1 MATWTSG
8 VNNGYS
14 LRMNAYEIGVNQA
27 ANSSTVRID
36 LWLKVGT
43 QSFYGP
49 MFVEARCGGQKQN
62 KTVQISGPGFNS
74 EVYLGTWDFNY
85 PHGSDGK
92 QVANVDAFVNA
103 YSTAFAFTGELVVG
117 NRQFAL
123 TDIPRAS
130 DPMGDYQGVLGQP
143 ITFTARRKSDQ
154 MYNTV
159 WLRFGDVDT
168 KIIDPMRDTAT
179 WTPPLDLASKFP
191 QSNEGVGTLT
201 LITYRNGTT
210 IETGRSASQ
219 IRLRIPD
226 TEKPV
231 IKGINTE
238 EQHAKCKELLKN
250 LKYVRILS
258 EIQVSLG
265 DFETKYGAT
274 IPEDGMTVRLMQD
287 AKVLREVVGKNII
300 LNNINTSGKHI
311 LNVTIRDSRGLTS
324 AAFEKVI
331 QIDNY
336 SPPVCSARVDR
347 RNDDEKKLRLYLNG
361 RTFPLFDDQNRNVNA
376 GRRTVTVK
384 NTTTNT
390 TVNDTSGNLVSIFG
404 INDADAIVD
413 LTADYSTGNSFS
425 VYIAYEDAF
434 GNKADQSL
442 VVGTIKVHRTDD
454 PFGVGINKVRERG
467 ALDIAGDVF
476 VNNKKLST
484 HALTG
489 DDGFGTWLPDNHD
502 INNVYL
508 AGFYRARNAK
518 NVPPGI
524 DSLIYLRVMGNNS
537 NYIVQELFTFG
548 GAYLGYRQKIGV
560 NKWTPWFSIDND
572 NTPIYTLTDVPI
584 GWGIK
589 ATFQK
594 RGRIVTV
601 DVFAIANPNV
611 NVENAK
617 LGERIPNGF
626 KPMVNTQVVLY
637 RNAGSTIIAP
647 ALWSFNADGTIAH
660 TESTSGGNR
669 VYRGHASWI
678 AESTQPATGGANAQ
692 IRR

>member
-238 EQHAKCKELLKN
+238 EQHTKCKELLKN

-274 IPEDGMTVRLMQD
+274 IPDDGMTVRLMQD
-287 AKVLREVVGKNII
+287 AKVLREIVGKNVI

-311 LNVTIRDSRGLTS
+311 LNVTIRDSRGLAS

-361 RTFPLFDDQNRNVNA
+361 RTFALFDDQNRNVNA
-376 GRRTVTVK
+376 GKRYVTIK

-390 TVNDTSGNLVSIFG
+390 VVDDTSGNLVSIFG
-404 INDADAIVD
+404 INDNDRVVD

-484 HALTG
+484 HALTEDSG
-489 DDGFGTWLPDNHD
+489 QAIVLAERYDV
-502 INNVYL
+502 NNLL
-508 AGFYRARNAK
+508 ATGFYRCLRPT
-518 NVPPGI
+518 NVPAKDEWFYI
-524 DSLIYLRVMGNNS
+524 RVISHNLSSYVFQEAYGYNGNW
-537 NYIVQELFTFG
+537 T
-548 GAYLGYRQKIGV
+548 GYRVKVRNVWQPWKSYEGED
-560 NKWTPWFSIDND
+560 TPVYYLEN
-572 NTPIYTLTDVPI
+572 VPI

-601 DVFAIANPNV
+601 DVNAIANPNV

-637 RNAGSTIIAP
+637 RNAGSTIITP

-678 AESTQPATGGANAQ
+678 AESTPPATGGANAQ

>member
-103 YSTAFAFTGELVVG
+103 YSTAFAFTGELAVG

-154 MYNTV
+154 MYNAV

-226 TEKPV
+226 TEKPI

-258 EIQVSLG
+258 EIQVTLG

-274 IPEDGMTVRLMQD
+274 IPDDGMTVQLMQD
-287 AKVLREVVGKNII
+287 AKVLREVVGKNVI
-300 LNNINTSGKHI
+300 LNNINTSGKHV

-361 RTFPLFDDQNRNVNA
+361 RTFALFDDQNRNVNA
-376 GRRTVTVK
+376 GKRYVTIK

-390 TVNDTSGNLVSIFG
+390 VVDDTSGNLVSIFG
-404 INDADAIVD
+404 INDNDRIVD
-413 LTADYSTGNSFS
+413 LAADYSTGNSFS

-484 HALTG
+484 HALTEDSG
-489 DDGFGTWLPDNHD
+489 QAIVLAERYDV
-502 INNVYL
+502 NNLV
-508 AGFYRARNAK
+508 ATGFYRCLRPT
-518 NVPPGI
+518 NVPAKDEWFYI
-524 DSLIYLRVMGNNS
+524 RVISHNLSSYVFQEAYGYNGNW
-537 NYIVQELFTFG
+537 T
-548 GAYLGYRQKIGV
+548 GYRVKVRNIWQPWKSYEGED
-560 NKWTPWFSIDND
+560 TPVYYLEN
-572 NTPIYTLTDVPI
+572 VPI

-601 DVFAIANPNV
+601 DVNAIANPNV
-611 NVENAK
+611 NVENVK

-637 RNAGSTIIAP
+637 RNAGATIINP

-669 VYRGHASWI
+669 MYRGHASWI
-678 AESTQPATGGANAQ
+678 AESTAPATGGANAQ

>member
-43 QSFYGP
+43 RSFYGP

-85 PHGSDGK
+85 PHGADGK

-154 MYNTV
+154 MYNAV

-250 LKYVRILS
+250 LKYIRILS

-274 IPEDGMTVRLMQD
+274 IPDDGMTVRLMQD
-287 AKVLREVVGKNII
+287 AKVLREVVGKNVI

-361 RTFPLFDDQNRNVNA
+361 RTFALFDDQNRNVNA
-376 GRRTVTVK
+376 GRRTITVK

-390 TVNDTSGNLVSIFG
+390 TVNDASGNLVSIFG
-404 INDADAIVD
+404 INDNDRIVD

-484 HALTG
+484 HALTEDSG
-489 DDGFGTWLPDNHD
+489 QAIVLAERYDVDNL
-502 INNVYL
+502 L
-508 AGFYRARNAK
+508 ATGFYRCLRPT
-518 NVPPGI
+518 NVPAKDEWFYI
-524 DSLIYLRVMGNNS
+524 RVISHNLS
-537 NYIVQELFTFG
+537 SYVFQE
-548 GAYLGYRQKIGV
+548 AYGYNGKWTGYRVKVRNIWQPWKSYEGED
-560 NKWTPWFSIDND
+560 TPVYYLEN
-572 NTPIYTLTDVPI
+572 VPI

-594 RGRIVTV
+594 RGCIVTV
-601 DVFAIANPNV
+601 DVNSIANPNV

-637 RNAGSTIIAP
+637 RNAGTTIINP

-678 AESTQPATGGANAQ
+678 AESTPPATGGANAQ

>member
-62 KTVQISGPGFNS
+62 KTVQISGPGFYS

-191 QSNEGVGTLT
+191 QSNEVVGTLT

-265 DFETKYGAT
+265 EFETKYGAT
-274 IPEDGMTVRLMQD
+274 IPDDGMTVRLVQD
-287 AKVLREVVGKNII
+287 AKVLREVVGKNVI

-331 QIDNY
+331 QIDSY

-404 INDADAIVD
+404 INDDDRVVD

-484 HALTG
+484 HALTEDSG
-489 DDGFGTWLPDNHD
+489 KAIVLAERYDA
-502 INNVYL
+502 NNIL
-508 AGFYRARNAK
+508 ATGFYRCLRPT
-518 NVPPGI
+518 NVPAKDEWFYI
-524 DSLIYLRVMGNNS
+524 RVISHNLSSYVFQEAYGYNGNW
-537 NYIVQELFTFG
+537 T
-548 GAYLGYRQKIGV
+548 GYRVKVRNIWQPWKSYEGED
-560 NKWTPWFSIDND
+560 TPVYYLEN
-572 NTPIYTLTDVPI
+572 VPI
-584 GWGIK
+584 GWNIK

-594 RGRIVTV
+594 RGRTVTV
-601 DVFAIANPNV
+601 DVNSIANPNV

-637 RNAGSTIIAP
+637 RNSGSNIITP

-678 AESTQPATGGANAQ
+678 AESTPPATGGANAR

>member
-238 EQHAKCKELLKN
+238 EQHTKCKELLKN

-265 DFETKYGAT
+265 DFETQYGAT
-274 IPEDGMTVRLMQD
+274 IPNDGMTVRLMQD
-287 AKVLREVVGKNII
+287 AKVLREVVGKNVI

-361 RTFPLFDDQNRNVNA
+361 RTFALFDDQNRNVNA

-384 NTTTNT
+384 NITTNT

-404 INDADAIVD
+404 INDSDRVLD
-413 LTADYSTGNSFS
+413 LSADYSTGNSFS

-484 HALTG
+484 HALTEDSG
-489 DDGFGTWLPDNHD
+489 QAIVLSERYDV
-502 INNVYL
+502 NNLL
-508 AGFYRARNAK
+508 ATGFYRCYRPT
-518 NVPPGI
+518 NVPAKDEWFYI
-524 DSLIYLRVMGNNS
+524 RVISHNLSSYVFQEAYGYNGNW
-537 NYIVQELFTFG
+537 T
-548 GAYLGYRQKIGV
+548 GYRVKVRNIWQPWKSYEGED
-560 NKWTPWFSIDND
+560 TPVYYLEN
-572 NTPIYTLTDVPI
+572 VPI

-601 DVFAIANPNV
+601 DVFSIANPNV

-637 RNAGSTIIAP
+637 RNAGSTIITP

-678 AESTQPATGGANAQ
+678 AESTAPATGGANAQ

>member
-14 LRMNAYEIGVNQA
+14 LRMNAYEIGVDQA

-92 QVANVDAFVNA
+92 QIANVDAFVNA

-238 EQHAKCKELLKN
+238 EQHTKCKELLKN

-258 EIQVSLG
+258 KIQVSLG

-274 IPEDGMTVRLMQD
+274 IPDEGMTVRLMQD
-287 AKVLREVVGKNII
+287 AKVLREIVGKNVI

-361 RTFPLFDDQNRNVNA
+361 RTFALFDDQNRNVNA
-376 GRRTVTVK
+376 GKRYVTIK

-390 TVNDTSGNLVSIFG
+390 VVDDTSGNLVSIFG
-404 INDADAIVD
+404 INDNDRVVD

-484 HALTG
+484 HALTEDSG
-489 DDGFGTWLPDNHD
+489 QAIVLSERYDV
-502 INNVYL
+502 NNLL
-508 AGFYRARNAK
+508 ATGFYRCYRPT
-518 NVPPGI
+518 NVPEKDEWFYI
-524 DSLIYLRVMGNNS
+524 RVISHNLSSYVFQEAYGYNGNW
-537 NYIVQELFTFG
+537 T
-548 GAYLGYRQKIGV
+548 GYRVKVRNIWQPWKSYEGED
-560 NKWTPWFSIDND
+560 TPVYYLEN
-572 NTPIYTLTDVPI
+572 VPI

-589 ATFQK
+589 ATLQK

-601 DVFAIANPNV
+601 DINSIANPNV

-637 RNAGSTIIAP
+637 RNAGATIINP

-678 AESTQPATGGANAQ
+678 AESTAPATGGANAR

>member
-85 PHGSDGK
+85 PHGADGK

-154 MYNTV
+154 MYNIV

-238 EQHAKCKELLKN
+238 EQHVKCKELLKN

-258 EIQVSLG
+258 EIQVTLG

-274 IPEDGMTVRLMQD
+274 IPDDGMTVRLMQD
-287 AKVLREVVGKNII
+287 AKVLREVVGKNVI
-300 LNNINTSGKHI
+300 LNNINTSGKHV

-361 RTFPLFDDQNRNVNA
+361 RTFALFDDQNRNVNA
-376 GRRTVTVK
+376 GKRYVTIK

-390 TVNDTSGNLVSIFG
+390 VVDDTSGNLVSIFG
-404 INDADAIVD
+404 INDNDRVVD
-413 LTADYSTGNSFS
+413 LTADYSTGNSIS

-484 HALTG
+484 HALTEDSG
-489 DDGFGTWLPDNHD
+489 KAIVLAERYDV
-502 INNVYL
+502 NNLL
-508 AGFYRARNAK
+508 ATGFYRCYRPT
-518 NVPPGI
+518 NVPQKDEWFYI
-524 DSLIYLRVMGNNS
+524 RVISHNLSSYVFQEAYGYNGNW
-537 NYIVQELFTFG
+537 T
-548 GAYLGYRQKIGV
+548 GYRVKVKNIWQPWKSYEGED
-560 NKWTPWFSIDND
+560 TPVYYLEN
-572 NTPIYTLTDVPI
+572 VPI
-584 GWGIK
+584 GWNIK

-601 DVFAIANPNV
+601 DVNAIANPNV

-626 KPMVNTQVVLY
+626 RPMVNTQVVLY
-637 RNAGSTIIAP
+637 RNAGTTIINP

-678 AESTQPATGGANAQ
+678 AESTQPVTGGANAQ

>member
-1 MATWTSG
+1 
-8 VNNGYS
+8 
-14 LRMNAYEIGVNQA
+14 MNAYEIGVNQT

-159 WLRFGDVDT
+159 QLRFGDVDT

-274 IPEDGMTVRLMQD
+274 IPDDGMTVRLMQD
-287 AKVLREVVGKNII
+287 AKVLREVVGKNVI
-300 LNNINTSGKHI
+300 LNNINTSGKHV

-384 NTTTNT
+384 NPTTNT

-404 INDADAIVD
+404 INDTDAIVD

-467 ALDIAGDVF
+467 ALDIAGDVY

-484 HALTG
+484 HALTEDSG
-489 DDGFGTWLPDNHD
+489 QAIVLAERYDV
-502 INNVYL
+502 NNLL
-508 AGFYRARNAK
+508 ATGFYRCLK
-518 NVPPGI
+518 PTNVPAKDEWFYI
-524 DSLIYLRVMGNNS
+524 RVISHNLSSYVFQEAYGYNGNW
-537 NYIVQELFTFG
+537 T
-548 GAYLGYRQKIGV
+548 GYRVKVRNIWQPWKSYEGED
-560 NKWTPWFSIDND
+560 TPVYYLEN
-572 NTPIYTLTDVPI
+572 VPI

-601 DVFAIANPNV
+601 DVNAIANPNI

>member
-92 QVANVDAFVNA
+92 QIANVDAFVNA

-123 TDIPRAS
+123 ADIPRAS

-274 IPEDGMTVRLMQD
+274 IPDDGMTVRLMQD
-287 AKVLREVVGKNII
+287 AKVLREVVGKNVI

-361 RTFPLFDDQNRNVNA
+361 RTFALFDDQNRNVNA
-376 GRRTVTVK
+376 GKRYVTIK

-390 TVNDTSGNLVSIFG
+390 VVDDTSGNLVSIFG
-404 INDADAIVD
+404 INDNDRVVD

-484 HALTG
+484 HALTEDSG
-489 DDGFGTWLPDNHD
+489 QAIVLAERYDV
-502 INNVYL
+502 NNLL
-508 AGFYRARNAK
+508 ATGFYRCLRPT
-518 NVPPGI
+518 NVPAKDEWFYI
-524 DSLIYLRVMGNNS
+524 RVISHNLSSYVFQEAYGYNGNW
-537 NYIVQELFTFG
+537 T
-548 GAYLGYRQKIGV
+548 GYRVKVRNVWQPWKSYEGED
-560 NKWTPWFSIDND
+560 TPVYYLEN
-572 NTPIYTLTDVPI
+572 VPI

-601 DVFAIANPNV
+601 DVFSIANPNV

>member
-85 PHGSDGK
+85 PHGADGK

-117 NRQFAL
+117 DRQFAL

-179 WTPPLDLASKFP
+179 WTPPLDLAFKFP

-258 EIQVSLG
+258 EIQVTLG

-274 IPEDGMTVRLMQD
+274 IPDDGMTVRLMQD
-287 AKVLREVVGKNII
+287 AKVLREVVGKNVI
-300 LNNINTSGKHI
+300 LKNINTSGKHI

-376 GRRTVTVK
+376 GKRYITVK

-484 HALTG
+484 HALTEDSG
-489 DDGFGTWLPDNHD
+489 QAIVLSERYDV
-502 INNVYL
+502 NNLL
-508 AGFYRARNAK
+508 ATGFYRCYRPT
-518 NVPPGI
+518 NVPAKDEWFYI
-524 DSLIYLRVMGNNS
+524 RVISHNLSSYVFQEAYGYNGNW
-537 NYIVQELFTFG
+537 T
-548 GAYLGYRQKIGV
+548 GYRVKVRNIWQPWKSYEGED
-560 NKWTPWFSIDND
+560 TPVYYLEN
-572 NTPIYTLTDVPI
+572 VPI

-589 ATFQK
+589 ATLQK

-601 DVFAIANPNV
+601 DVNAIANPNV

-647 ALWSFNADGTIAH
+647 ALWSFNADGTITH

>member
-1 MATWTSG
+1 MGTWTSG

-36 LWLKVGT
+36 LWLKVGI

-154 MYNTV
+154 MYNAV

-168 KIIDPMRDTAT
+168 KIIDQMRDTAT
-179 WTPPLDLASKFP
+179 WTPPLDLASRFP
-191 QSNEGVGTLT
+191 QSNEGTGTLT

-226 TEKPV
+226 TEKPI

-265 DFETKYGAT
+265 EFKTKYGAT
-274 IPEDGMTVRLMQD
+274 IPDDGMTVRLMQD
-287 AKVLREVVGKNII
+287 AKVLREVVGKNVI
-300 LNNINTSGKHI
+300 LNNINTSGKHV

-361 RTFPLFDDQNRNVNA
+361 RTFALFDDQNRNVNA

-384 NTTTNT
+384 NMTTNT
-390 TVNDTSGNLVSIFG
+390 TVNDTSGDLVNLFG
-404 INDADAIVD
+404 IHDSDRVLD
-413 LTADYSTGNSFS
+413 LSADYSTGNSFS

-467 ALDIAGDVF
+467 ALDISGAVYI
-476 VNNKKLST
+476 NNKKLST
-484 HALTG
+484 HALTE
-489 DDGFGTWLPDNHD
+489 DNGQAIVLSERYD
-502 INNVYL
+502 ANNIL
-508 AGFYRARNAK
+508 ATGFYRCLRPT
-518 NVPPGI
+518 NVPAKDEWFYI
-524 DSLIYLRVMGNNS
+524 RVISHNLS
-537 NYIVQELFTFG
+537 SYVFQEAYGYNG
-548 GAYLGYRQKIGV
+548 GWTGYRVKVRNIWQPWKSYEGED
-560 NKWTPWFSIDND
+560 TPVYYLEN
-572 NTPIYTLTDVPI
+572 VPI

-589 ATFQK
+589 ATLQK

-601 DVFAIANPNV
+601 DINSIANPNV
-611 NVENAK
+611 NVENSK

-637 RNAGSTIIAP
+637 RNAGTTIINP

-678 AESTQPATGGANAQ
+678 AESTAPATGGANAQ

>member
-85 PHGSDGK
+85 PHGADGK

-154 MYNTV
+154 MYNIV

-238 EQHAKCKELLKN
+238 EQHVKCKELLKN

-258 EIQVSLG
+258 EIQVTLG

-274 IPEDGMTVRLMQD
+274 IPDDGMTVRLMQD
-287 AKVLREVVGKNII
+287 AKVLREVVGKNVI
-300 LNNINTSGKHI
+300 LNNINTSGKHV

-361 RTFPLFDDQNRNVNA
+361 RTFALFDDQNRNVNA
-376 GRRTVTVK
+376 GKRYVTIK

-390 TVNDTSGNLVSIFG
+390 VVDDTSGNLVSIFG
-404 INDADAIVD
+404 INDNDRVVD

-484 HALTG
+484 HALTEDSG
-489 DDGFGTWLPDNHD
+489 KAIVLAERYDV
-502 INNVYL
+502 NNLL
-508 AGFYRARNAK
+508 ATGFYRCYRPT
-518 NVPPGI
+518 NVPQKDEWFYI
-524 DSLIYLRVMGNNS
+524 RVISHNLSSYVFQEAYGYNGNW
-537 NYIVQELFTFG
+537 T
-548 GAYLGYRQKIGV
+548 GYRVKVKNIWQPWKSYEGED
-560 NKWTPWFSIDND
+560 TPVYYLEN
-572 NTPIYTLTDVPI
+572 VPI
-584 GWGIK
+584 GWNIK

-601 DVFAIANPNV
+601 DVNAIANPNV

-626 KPMVNTQVVLY
+626 RPMVNTQVVLY
-637 RNAGSTIIAP
+637 RNAGTTIINP

-678 AESTQPATGGANAQ
+678 AESTQPVTGGANAQ

>member
-85 PHGSDGK
+85 PHSSDGK

-191 QSNEGVGTLT
+191 QSNESVGTLT

-238 EQHAKCKELLKN
+238 EQHTKCKELLKN

-274 IPEDGMTVRLMQD
+274 IPDDGMTVRLMQG
-287 AKVLREVVGKNII
+287 AKVLREIVGKNVI
-300 LNNINTSGKHI
+300 LNNINTSGKHV

-376 GRRTVTVK
+376 GRRTITVK

-390 TVNDTSGNLVSIFG
+390 TVNDTSGNLVSLFG
-404 INDADAIVD
+404 IHDSDRVLD
-413 LTADYSTGNSFS
+413 LSADYSTGNSFS

-484 HALTG
+484 HALTEDSG
-489 DDGFGTWLPDNHD
+489 QAIVLSERYDV
-502 INNVYL
+502 NNLL
-508 AGFYRARNAK
+508 ATGFYRCYRPT
-518 NVPPGI
+518 NVPAKDEWFYI
-524 DSLIYLRVMGNNS
+524 RVISHNLSSYVFQEAYGYNGNW
-537 NYIVQELFTFG
+537 T
-548 GAYLGYRQKIGV
+548 GYRVKVRNIWQPWKSYEGED
-560 NKWTPWFSIDND
+560 TPVYYLEN
-572 NTPIYTLTDVPI
+572 VPI

-601 DVFAIANPNV
+601 DVNAIANPNV

-637 RNAGSTIIAP
+637 RNAGTTIINP

-678 AESTQPATGGANAQ
+678 AESTAPATGGANAQ

>member
-1 MATWTSG
+1 MGTWTSG

-168 KIIDPMRDTAT
+168 KIIDQMRDTAT
-179 WTPPLDLASKFP
+179 WTPPLDLASRFP
-191 QSNEGVGTLT
+191 QSNEGTGTLT

-226 TEKPV
+226 TEKPI

-265 DFETKYGAT
+265 EFKTKYGAT
-274 IPEDGMTVRLMQD
+274 IPDDGMTVRLMQD
-287 AKVLREVVGKNII
+287 AKVLREVVGKNVI
-300 LNNINTSGKHI
+300 LNNINTSGKHV

-361 RTFPLFDDQNRNVNA
+361 RTFALFDDQNRNVNA

-384 NTTTNT
+384 NMTTNT
-390 TVNDTSGNLVSIFG
+390 TVNDTSGDLVNLFG
-404 INDADAIVD
+404 IHDSDRVLD
-413 LTADYSTGNSFS
+413 LSADYSTGNSFS

-467 ALDIAGDVF
+467 ALDISGAVYI
-476 VNNKKLST
+476 NNKKLST
-484 HALTG
+484 HALTE
-489 DDGFGTWLPDNHD
+489 DNGQAIVLSERYD
-502 INNVYL
+502 ANNIL
-508 AGFYRARNAK
+508 ATGFYRCLRPT
-518 NVPPGI
+518 NVPAKDEWFYI
-524 DSLIYLRVMGNNS
+524 RVISHNLS
-537 NYIVQELFTFG
+537 SYVFQEAYGYNG
-548 GAYLGYRQKIGV
+548 GWTGYRVKVRNIWQPWKSYEGED
-560 NKWTPWFSIDND
+560 TPVYYLEN
-572 NTPIYTLTDVPI
+572 VPI

-589 ATFQK
+589 ATLQK

-601 DVFAIANPNV
+601 DINSIANPNV

-637 RNAGSTIIAP
+637 RNAGTTIINP

-678 AESTQPATGGANAQ
+678 AESTAPATGGANAQ

>member
-36 LWLKVGT
+36 LWLKIGT

-123 TDIPRAS
+123 TDIPRTS

-154 MYNTV
+154 MYNAV

-168 KIIDPMRDTAT
+168 KIIDLMRGTAT

-258 EIQVSLG
+258 EIQVTLG

-274 IPEDGMTVRLMQD
+274 IPDDGMTVRLMQD
-287 AKVLREVVGKNII
+287 AKVLREVVGKNVI

-404 INDADAIVD
+404 INDNDRVVD

-484 HALTG
+484 HALTEDSG
-489 DDGFGTWLPDNHD
+489 QAIVLAERYDV
-502 INNVYL
+502 NNLV
-508 AGFYRARNAK
+508 ATGFYRCLRPT
-518 NVPPGI
+518 NVPAKDEWFYI
-524 DSLIYLRVMGNNS
+524 RVISHNLSSYVFQEAYGYNGNW
-537 NYIVQELFTFG
+537 T
-548 GAYLGYRQKIGV
+548 GYRVKVRNIWQPWKSYEGED
-560 NKWTPWFSIDND
+560 TPVYYLEN
-572 NTPIYTLTDVPI
+572 VPI

-601 DVFAIANPNV
+601 DVNAIANPNV
-611 NVENAK
+611 NVENSK

-637 RNAGSTIIAP
+637 RNAGSTIINP

-660 TESTSGGNR
+660 TESSSGGNR
-669 VYRGHASWI
+669 VYRGHASWF

>member
-159 WLRFGDVDT
+159 WFRLGDVDT

-265 DFETKYGAT
+265 EFETKYGAT
-274 IPEDGMTVRLMQD
+274 IPDDGMTVRLMQD
-287 AKVLREVVGKNII
+287 AKVLREIVGKNVI

-376 GRRTVTVK
+376 GRRTITVK
-384 NTTTNT
+384 NITTNT
-390 TVNDTSGNLVSIFG
+390 MVNDTSGNLVSLFG
-404 INDADAIVD
+404 IHDSDRVLD
-413 LTADYSTGNSFS
+413 LSADYSTGNSFS

-484 HALTG
+484 HALTEDSG
-489 DDGFGTWLPDNHD
+489 QAIVLAERYDV
-502 INNVYL
+502 NNLL
-508 AGFYRARNAK
+508 ATGFYRCLRPT
-518 NVPPGI
+518 NVPAKDEWFYI
-524 DSLIYLRVMGNNS
+524 RVISHNLSSYVFQEAYGYNGNW
-537 NYIVQELFTFG
+537 T
-548 GAYLGYRQKIGV
+548 GYRVKVRNIWQPWKSYEGED
-560 NKWTPWFSIDND
+560 TPVYYLEN
-572 NTPIYTLTDVPI
+572 VPI

-601 DVFAIANPNV
+601 DVNAIANPNI
-611 NVENAK
+611 NVENSK

-637 RNAGSTIIAP
+637 RNAGSTIINP
-647 ALWSFNADGTIAH
+647 ALWTFNADGTIAH
-660 TESTSGGNR
+660 TESSSGGDR

-678 AESTQPATGGANAQ
+678 AESTAPATGGANAQ

>member
-85 PHGSDGK
+85 PHGADGK

-238 EQHAKCKELLKN
+238 EQHTKCKELLKN

-274 IPEDGMTVRLMQD
+274 IPDDGMTVRLMQD
-287 AKVLREVVGKNII
+287 AKVLREVVGKNVI

-361 RTFPLFDDQNRNVNA
+361 RTFALFDDQNRNVNA
-376 GRRTVTVK
+376 GRRTITVK

-390 TVNDTSGNLVSIFG
+390 TVNDASGNLVSIFG
-404 INDADAIVD
+404 INDNDRIVD

-484 HALTG
+484 HALTEDSG
-489 DDGFGTWLPDNHD
+489 QAIVLAERYDV
-502 INNVYL
+502 NNLL
-508 AGFYRARNAK
+508 ATGFYRCLRPA
-518 NVPPGI
+518 NVPAKDEWFYI
-524 DSLIYLRVMGNNS
+524 RVISHNLSSYVFQEAYGYNGNW
-537 NYIVQELFTFG
+537 T
-548 GAYLGYRQKIGV
+548 GYRVKVRNIWQPWKSYEGED
-560 NKWTPWFSIDND
+560 TPVYYLEN
-572 NTPIYTLTDVPI
+572 VPI

-601 DVFAIANPNV
+601 DVNSIANPNV

-637 RNAGSTIIAP
+637 RNAGSNIINP

-678 AESTQPATGGANAQ
+678 AESTAPATGGANAQ

>member
-27 ANSSTVRID
+27 ANASTVRID

-103 YSTAFAFTGELVVG
+103 YSTTFAFTGELVVG

-265 DFETKYGAT
+265 EFETKYGAT
-274 IPEDGMTVRLMQD
+274 IPDDGMTVRLVQD
-287 AKVLREVVGKNII
+287 AKVLREVVGKNVI

-384 NTTTNT
+384 NTTTNA
-390 TVNDTSGNLVSIFG
+390 TVDDASGNLVSIFG
-404 INDADAIVD
+404 IHDSDRVLD
-413 LTADYSTGNSFS
+413 LSADYSTGNSFS

-467 ALDIAGDVF
+467 ALDISGDVYI
-476 VNNKKLST
+476 NNKKLST
-484 HALTG
+484 HALTEDSG
-489 DDGFGTWLPDNHD
+489 QAIVLSERYDA
-502 INNVYL
+502 NNIL
-508 AGFYRARNAK
+508 ATGFYRCLRPT
-518 NVPPGI
+518 NVPAKDEWFYI
-524 DSLIYLRVMGNNS
+524 RVISHNLS
-537 NYIVQELFTFG
+537 SYVFQEAYGYNG
-548 GAYLGYRQKIGV
+548 GWTGYRVKVGNIWQPWKSYEGED
-560 NKWTPWFSIDND
+560 TPVYYLEN
-572 NTPIYTLTDVPI
+572 VPI

-589 ATFQK
+589 ATLQK

-601 DVFAIANPNV
+601 DINSIANPNV

-637 RNAGSTIIAP
+637 RNAGATIINP
-647 ALWSFNADGTIAH
+647 ALWSFNADGTITH

-678 AESTQPATGGANAQ
+678 AESTPPATGGANAQ

>member
-14 LRMNAYEIGVNQA
+14 LRMNTYEIGVNQA

-36 LWLKVGT
+36 LWLKVGI

-191 QSNEGVGTLT
+191 QSNEVVGTLT

-226 TEKPV
+226 TEKPI

-238 EQHAKCKELLKN
+238 ERHAKCKELLKN

-274 IPEDGMTVRLMQD
+274 IPDDGMTVRLMQD

-300 LNNINTSGKHI
+300 LNNINTSGKHV

-376 GRRTVTVK
+376 GRRTITVK

-390 TVNDTSGNLVSIFG
+390 MVNDTSGNLVSLFG
-404 INDADAIVD
+404 IHDSDRVLD
-413 LTADYSTGNSFS
+413 LSADYSTGNSFS

-484 HALTG
+484 HALTEDSG
-489 DDGFGTWLPDNHD
+489 QAIVLSERYDV
-502 INNVYL
+502 NNLL
-508 AGFYRARNAK
+508 ATGFYRCLRPT
-518 NVPPGI
+518 NVPAKDEWFYI
-524 DSLIYLRVMGNNS
+524 RVISHNPSSYVFQEAYGYNGNW
-537 NYIVQELFTFG
+537 T
-548 GAYLGYRQKIGV
+548 GYRVKVRNVWQPWKSYEGED
-560 NKWTPWFSIDND
+560 TPVYYLEN
-572 NTPIYTLTDVPI
+572 VPI

-601 DVFAIANPNV
+601 DIFSIANPNV

-637 RNAGSTIIAP
+637 RNAGTTIINP

>member
-43 QSFYGP
+43 RSFYGP

-258 EIQVSLG
+258 EIQVTLG

-274 IPEDGMTVRLMQD
+274 IPDDGMTVRLMQD
-287 AKVLREVVGKNII
+287 AKVLREVVGKNVI
-300 LNNINTSGKHI
+300 LNNINTSGKHV

-324 AAFEKVI
+324 VAFEKVI
-331 QIDNY
+331 KIDNY

-361 RTFPLFDDQNRNVNA
+361 LTFPLFDDQNRNVNA
-376 GRRTVTVK
+376 GRRTITVK

-390 TVNDTSGNLVSIFG
+390 TVNDTSGNLVSLFG
-404 INDADAIVD
+404 IHDSDRVLD
-413 LTADYSTGNSFS
+413 LSADYSTGNSFS

-484 HALTG
+484 HALTEDSG
-489 DDGFGTWLPDNHD
+489 QAMVLAERYDA
-502 INNVYL
+502 NNIL
-508 AGFYRARNAK
+508 ATGFYRCLRPT
-518 NVPPGI
+518 NVPAKDEWFYI
-524 DSLIYLRVMGNNS
+524 RVISHNLSSYVFQEAYGYHGNW
-537 NYIVQELFTFG
+537 T
-548 GAYLGYRQKIGV
+548 GYRVKVRNVWQPWKSYEGED
-560 NKWTPWFSIDND
+560 TPV
-572 NTPIYTLTDVPI
+572 YYLEDVPI

-637 RNAGSTIIAP
+637 RNSGSTIINP

-678 AESTQPATGGANAQ
+678 AESTAPATGGANAQ

>member
-274 IPEDGMTVRLMQD
+274 IPDDGMTVRLVQD
-287 AKVLREVVGKNII
+287 AKVLREVVGKNVI
-300 LNNINTSGKHI
+300 LNNINTSGKHV

-361 RTFPLFDDQNRNVNA
+361 RTFALFDDQNRNVNA
-376 GRRTVTVK
+376 GKRYVTIK

-390 TVNDTSGNLVSIFG
+390 VVNDTSGNLVSIFG
-404 INDADAIVD
+404 INDNDRIVD
-413 LTADYSTGNSFS
+413 LAADYSTGNSFS

-484 HALTG
+484 HALTEDSG
-489 DDGFGTWLPDNHD
+489 QAIVLAERYDA
-502 INNVYL
+502 NNIL
-508 AGFYRARNAK
+508 ATGFYRCLRPTNIPAK
-518 NVPPGI
+518 DEWFYI
-524 DSLIYLRVMGNNS
+524 RVISHNLSSYVFQEAYGYNGNW
-537 NYIVQELFTFG
+537 T
-548 GAYLGYRQKIGV
+548 GYRVKVRNIWQPWKSYEGED
-560 NKWTPWFSIDND
+560 TPVYYLEN
-572 NTPIYTLTDVPI
+572 VPI

-601 DVFAIANPNV
+601 DVNAIANPNV
-611 NVENAK
+611 NVENSK

-637 RNAGSTIIAP
+637 RNAGTTIIAP

-678 AESTQPATGGANAQ
+678 AESTPPATGGANAQ

>member
-258 EIQVSLG
+258 EIQVTLV

-274 IPEDGMTVRLMQD
+274 IPDDGMTVRLMQD
-287 AKVLREVVGKNII
+287 AKVLREVVGKNVI
-300 LNNINTSGKHI
+300 LNNINTSGKHV

-376 GRRTVTVK
+376 SRRTITVK

-390 TVNDTSGNLVSIFG
+390 TVNDTSGNLVSLFG
-404 INDADAIVD
+404 IHDSDRVLD
-413 LTADYSTGNSFS
+413 LSADYSTGNSFS
-425 VYIAYEDAF
+425 IYIAYEDAF

-484 HALTG
+484 HALTEDSG
-489 DDGFGTWLPDNHD
+489 QAIVLSERYDV
-502 INNVYL
+502 NNLL
-508 AGFYRARNAK
+508 ATGFYRCYRPT
-518 NVPPGI
+518 NVPAKDEWFYI
-524 DSLIYLRVMGNNS
+524 RVISHNLSSYVFQEAYGYNGNW
-537 NYIVQELFTFG
+537 T
-548 GAYLGYRQKIGV
+548 GYRVKVRNIWQPWKSYEGED
-560 NKWTPWFSIDND
+560 TPVYYLEN
-572 NTPIYTLTDVPI
+572 VPI

-601 DVFAIANPNV
+601 DVNAIANPNV

-637 RNAGSTIIAP
+637 RNAGTTIINP

-669 VYRGHASWI
+669 VYRGHASWF

>member
-85 PHGSDGK
+85 PHGADGK

-168 KIIDPMRDTAT
+168 KIIDSMRDTAT

-265 DFETKYGAT
+265 NFETKYGAT
-274 IPEDGMTVRLMQD
+274 IPDDGMTVRLMQD
-287 AKVLREVVGKNII
+287 AKVLREVVGKNVI

-376 GRRTVTVK
+376 GRRTITVK

-390 TVNDTSGNLVSIFG
+390 TVNDTSGNLVSLFG
-404 INDADAIVD
+404 IHDPDRVLD
-413 LTADYSTGNSFS
+413 LSADYSTGNSFS

-467 ALDIAGDVF
+467 ALDISGDVYI
-476 VNNKKLST
+476 NNKKLST
-484 HALTG
+484 HALTEDSG
-489 DDGFGTWLPDNHD
+489 QAIILSERYDA
-502 INNVYL
+502 NNIL
-508 AGFYRARNAK
+508 ATGFYRCLRPA
-518 NVPPGI
+518 NVPAKDEWFYI
-524 DSLIYLRVMGNNS
+524 RVISHNLS
-537 NYIVQELFTFG
+537 SYVFQEAYGYNG
-548 GAYLGYRQKIGV
+548 GWTGYRVKVRNIWQPWKSYEGED
-560 NKWTPWFSIDND
+560 TPVYYLEN
-572 NTPIYTLTDVPI
+572 VPI

-589 ATFQK
+589 ATLQK

-601 DVFAIANPNV
+601 DINSIANPNV

-637 RNAGSTIIAP
+637 RNAGTTIITP

-669 VYRGHASWI
+669 VYRGHASWF
-678 AESTQPATGGANAQ
+678 AESTQPATGGADAQ

>member
-85 PHGSDGK
+85 PHGADGK

-258 EIQVSLG
+258 EIQVTLG

-274 IPEDGMTVRLMQD
+274 IPDDGMTVRLMQD
-287 AKVLREVVGKNII
+287 AKVLREVVGKNVV

-311 LNVTIRDSRGLTS
+311 LNITIRDSRGLTS

-390 TVNDTSGNLVSIFG
+390 AVNDTSGNLVSIFG
-404 INDADAIVD
+404 INDNDRVVD

-484 HALTG
+484 HALTEDSG
-489 DDGFGTWLPDNHD
+489 KAIVLAERYDV
-502 INNVYL
+502 NNLL
-508 AGFYRARNAK
+508 ATGFYRCYRPT
-518 NVPPGI
+518 NVPEKDQWFYI
-524 DSLIYLRVMGNNS
+524 RVMSHNLSSYVFQEAYGYNGNW
-537 NYIVQELFTFG
+537 T
-548 GAYLGYRQKIGV
+548 GYRVKVGNIWQPWKSYEGED
-560 NKWTPWFSIDND
+560 TPVYYLEN
-572 NTPIYTLTDVPI
+572 VPI

-601 DVFAIANPNV
+601 DVNAIANPNV
-611 NVENAK
+611 NVENAR

-637 RNAGSTIIAP
+637 RNAASTIIAP

-678 AESTQPATGGANAQ
+678 AESTAPATGGANAQ

>member
-159 WLRFGDVDT
+159 WLRFYDVDT

-274 IPEDGMTVRLMQD
+274 IPDDGMTVRLMQD
-287 AKVLREVVGKNII
+287 AKVLREVVGKNVI

-361 RTFPLFDDQNRNVNA
+361 RTFALFDDQNRNVNA
-376 GRRTVTVK
+376 GKRYVTIK

-390 TVNDTSGNLVSIFG
+390 VVDDTSGNLVSIFG
-404 INDADAIVD
+404 INDNDRVVD

-484 HALTG
+484 HALTEDSG
-489 DDGFGTWLPDNHD
+489 QAIVLAERYDV
-502 INNVYL
+502 NNLL
-508 AGFYRARNAK
+508 ATGFYRCLRPT
-518 NVPPGI
+518 NVPAKDEWFYI
-524 DSLIYLRVMGNNS
+524 RVISHNLSSYVFQEAYGYNGNW
-537 NYIVQELFTFG
+537 T
-548 GAYLGYRQKIGV
+548 GYRVKVRNIWQPWKSYEGED
-560 NKWTPWFSIDND
+560 TPVYYLEN
-572 NTPIYTLTDVPI
+572 VPI

-601 DVFAIANPNV
+601 DVNSIANPNV

-637 RNAGSTIIAP
+637 RNAGTTIINP

-678 AESTQPATGGANAQ
+678 AESTPPATGGANAQ

>member
-85 PHGSDGK
+85 PHGADGK

-117 NRQFAL
+117 NRQFSL

-226 TEKPV
+226 TEKPI

-265 DFETKYGAT
+265 EFETKYGAT
-274 IPEDGMTVRLMQD
+274 IPDDGMTVRLMQD
-287 AKVLREVVGKNII
+287 AKVLREVVGKNVI
-300 LNNINTSGKHI
+300 LNNINTSGKHV

-376 GRRTVTVK
+376 GRRTVTIK

-404 INDADAIVD
+404 INDNDRVVD

-484 HALTG
+484 HALTEDSG
-489 DDGFGTWLPDNHD
+489 QAIVLSERYDV
-502 INNVYL
+502 NNLL
-508 AGFYRARNAK
+508 ATGFYRCYKPTNVPAKDEWFYIRVISHNLSSYVFQEAYGYNGNWTGYRVKVK
-518 NVPPGI
+518 NVWRPWKSYEGEDTPVY
-524 DSLIYLRVMGNNS
+524 YLEN
-537 NYIVQELFTFG
+537 
-548 GAYLGYRQKIGV
+548 
-560 NKWTPWFSIDND
+560 
-572 NTPIYTLTDVPI
+572 VPI

-601 DVFAIANPNV
+601 DIATIANPNV

-617 LGERIPNGF
+617 LDERIPNGF
-626 KPMVNTQVVLY
+626 KPLVNTQVVLY
-637 RNAGSTIIAP
+637 RNSGSTISAP

-678 AESTQPATGGANAQ
+678 AESTAPATGGANAQ

>member
-27 ANSSTVRID
+27 ANASTVRID

-274 IPEDGMTVRLMQD
+274 IPDDGMTVRLMQD
-287 AKVLREVVGKNII
+287 AKVLREVIGKNVI
-300 LNNINTSGKHI
+300 LNNINTSGKHV

-361 RTFPLFDDQNRNVNA
+361 RTFALFDDQNRNVNA

-384 NTTTNT
+384 NITTNT

-404 INDADAIVD
+404 INDNDRIVD
-413 LTADYSTGNSFS
+413 LAADYSTGNSFS

-476 VNNKKLST
+476 INNKKLST
-484 HALTG
+484 HALTEDSG
-489 DDGFGTWLPDNHD
+489 QAIVLAERYDV
-502 INNVYL
+502 NNLL
-508 AGFYRARNAK
+508 ATGFYRCLRPT
-518 NVPPGI
+518 NVPAKDEWFYI
-524 DSLIYLRVMGNNS
+524 RVISHNLSSYVFQEAYGYNGNW
-537 NYIVQELFTFG
+537 T
-548 GAYLGYRQKIGV
+548 GYRVKIRNIWQPWKSYEGED
-560 NKWTPWFSIDND
+560 TPVYYLEN
-572 NTPIYTLTDVPI
+572 VPI
-584 GWGIK
+584 GWNIK

-601 DVFAIANPNV
+601 DVNAIANPNV
-611 NVENAK
+611 NVENSK

-637 RNAGSTIIAP
+637 RNAGTTIIAP

>member
-1 MATWTSG
+1 MATWTSWGDKGYG
-8 VNNGYS
+8 VRIDSYH
-14 LRMNAYEIGVNQA
+14 IGVNQA
-27 ANSSTVRID
+27 DNSSTVRID
-36 LWLKVGT
+36 VWLKVGLWT
-43 QSFYGP
+43 FDGNVT
-49 MFVEARCGGQKQN
+49 VEAWNGGDRQAAVKH
-62 KTVQISGPGFNS
+62 VGIPGYNS
-74 EVYLGTWDFNY
+74 EVYLGTYDFKARHN
-85 PHGSDGK
+85 PDGK
-92 QVANVDAFVNA
+92 QNA
-103 YSTAFAFTGELVVG
+103 YVRVKLSCDNSYAGFASPIDTGVRSYPLP
-117 NRQFAL
+117 
-123 TDIPRAS
+123 DIPRAS

-143 ITFTARRKSDQ
+143 ITFTARRKSGQ

-226 TEKPV
+226 TEKPI

-238 EQHAKCKELLKN
+238 EQHTKCKELLKN

-274 IPEDGMTVRLMQD
+274 IPDDGMTVRLMQD
-287 AKVLREVVGKNII
+287 AKVLREVVGKNVI

-361 RTFPLFDDQNRNVNA
+361 RTFALFDNQNRNVNA
-376 GRRTVTVK
+376 GKRYVTIK

-390 TVNDTSGNLVSIFG
+390 VVNDTSGNLVSIFG
-404 INDADAIVD
+404 INDNDRVVD

-518 NVPPGI
+518 NIPPGI

-584 GWGIK
+584 GWNIK

-637 RNAGSTIIAP
+637 RNSGSTIINP

-660 TESTSGGNR
+660 TESSSGGNR
-669 VYRGHASWI
+669 VYRGHASWF
-678 AESTQPATGGANAQ
+678 AESTQPATGGANFQ

>member
-154 MYNTV
+154 MYNAV

-168 KIIDPMRDTAT
+168 KIIDLMRDTAT

-258 EIQVSLG
+258 EIQVTLG

-274 IPEDGMTVRLMQD
+274 IPDDGMTVRLMQD
-287 AKVLREVVGKNII
+287 AKVLREVVGKNVI
-300 LNNINTSGKHI
+300 LNNINTSGKHV

-347 RNDDEKKLRLYLNG
+347 RNDDEEKLRLYLNG

-404 INDADAIVD
+404 IHDSDRVLD
-413 LTADYSTGNSFS
+413 LSADYSTGNSFS

-467 ALDIAGDVF
+467 ALDISGDVYI
-476 VNNKKLST
+476 NNKKLST
-484 HALTG
+484 HALTE
-489 DDGFGTWLPDNHD
+489 DNGQAIVLSERYD
-502 INNVYL
+502 ANNIL
-508 AGFYRARNAK
+508 ATGFYRCLRPT
-518 NVPPGI
+518 NVPAKDEWFYI
-524 DSLIYLRVMGNNS
+524 RVISHNLS
-537 NYIVQELFTFG
+537 SYVFQEAYGYNG
-548 GAYLGYRQKIGV
+548 GWTGYRVKVRNIWQPWKSYEGED
-560 NKWTPWFSIDND
+560 TPVYYLEN
-572 NTPIYTLTDVPI
+572 VPI

-589 ATFQK
+589 ATLQK

-601 DVFAIANPNV
+601 DINSIANPNV
-611 NVENAK
+611 NVENTK

-637 RNAGSTIIAP
+637 RNAGTTIINP

-678 AESTQPATGGANAQ
+678 AESTPPTTGGANAQ

>member
-1 MATWTSG
+1 MGTWTSG

-62 KTVQISGPGFNS
+62 KTIQISGPGFNS
-74 EVYLGTWDFNY
+74 EIYLGTWDFNY

-274 IPEDGMTVRLMQD
+274 IPDDGMTVRLMQD
-287 AKVLREVVGKNII
+287 AKVLREVVGKNVI

-361 RTFPLFDDQNRNVNA
+361 RTFALFDDQNRNVNA
-376 GRRTVTVK
+376 GRRTITVK

-390 TVNDTSGNLVSIFG
+390 TVNDASGNLVSIFG
-404 INDADAIVD
+404 INDNDRIVD

-484 HALTG
+484 HALTEDSG
-489 DDGFGTWLPDNHD
+489 QAIVLAERYDV
-502 INNVYL
+502 NNLL
-508 AGFYRARNAK
+508 ATGFYRCLRPT
-518 NVPPGI
+518 NVPAKDEWFYI
-524 DSLIYLRVMGNNS
+524 RVISHNLSSYVFQEAYGYNGNW
-537 NYIVQELFTFG
+537 T
-548 GAYLGYRQKIGV
+548 GYRVKVRNIWQPWKSYEGED
-560 NKWTPWFSIDND
+560 TPVYYLEN
-572 NTPIYTLTDVPI
+572 VPI

-601 DVFAIANPNV
+601 DVNSIANPNV

-637 RNAGSTIIAP
+637 RNAGTTIINP

-678 AESTQPATGGANAQ
+678 AESTPPATGGANAQ

>member
-258 EIQVSLG
+258 EIQVTLG

-274 IPEDGMTVRLMQD
+274 IPDDGMTVRLMQD
-287 AKVLREVVGKNII
+287 AKVLREVVGKNVI
-300 LNNINTSGKHI
+300 LNNINTSGKHV
-311 LNVTIRDSRGLTS
+311 LNVTIRDSRGLAS

-376 GRRTVTVK
+376 GRRTITVK

-390 TVNDTSGNLVSIFG
+390 TVNDTSGNLVSLFG
-404 INDADAIVD
+404 IHDSDRVLD
-413 LTADYSTGNSFS
+413 LSADYSTGNSFS

-484 HALTG
+484 HALTEDSG
-489 DDGFGTWLPDNHD
+489 QAIVLSERYDV
-502 INNVYL
+502 NNLL
-508 AGFYRARNAK
+508 ATGFYRCYRPT
-518 NVPPGI
+518 NVPAKDEWFYI
-524 DSLIYLRVMGNNS
+524 RVISHNLSSYVFQEAYGYNGNW
-537 NYIVQELFTFG
+537 T
-548 GAYLGYRQKIGV
+548 GYRVKVRNIWQPWKSYEGED
-560 NKWTPWFSIDND
+560 TPVYYLEN
-572 NTPIYTLTDVPI
+572 VPI

-601 DVFAIANPNV
+601 DVNSIANPNV

-637 RNAGSTIIAP
+637 RNAGTTIINP

-678 AESTQPATGGANAQ
+678 AESTPPATGGANAQ

>member
-85 PHGSDGK
+85 PHVPDGK

-168 KIIDPMRDTAT
+168 KIIDQMRDTAT
-179 WTPPLDLASKFP
+179 WTPPLDLASIFP
-191 QSNEGVGTLT
+191 QSNEGAGTLT

-231 IKGINTE
+231 IKGVNTE

-258 EIQVSLG
+258 EIQVTLG

-274 IPEDGMTVRLMQD
+274 IPDDGMTVRLMQD
-287 AKVLREVVGKNII
+287 AKVLREVVGKNVI

-376 GRRTVTVK
+376 GRRTVTVN

-390 TVNDTSGNLVSIFG
+390 KINDTSGNLVSIFG

-484 HALTG
+484 HALTEDSG
-489 DDGFGTWLPDNHD
+489 QAIVLSERYDV
-502 INNVYL
+502 NNLL
-508 AGFYRARNAK
+508 ATGFYRCYRPT
-518 NVPPGI
+518 NVPAKDEWFYI
-524 DSLIYLRVMGNNS
+524 RVISHNLSSYVFQEAYGYNGNW
-537 NYIVQELFTFG
+537 T
-548 GAYLGYRQKIGV
+548 GYRVKVRNIWQPWKSYEGED
-560 NKWTPWFSIDND
+560 TPVYYLEN
-572 NTPIYTLTDVPI
+572 VPI

-589 ATFQK
+589 ATLQK

-601 DVFAIANPNV
+601 DVNAIANPNV
-611 NVENAK
+611 NVENVK

-637 RNAGSTIIAP
+637 RNSGSTIITP

-678 AESTQPATGGANAQ
+678 AESTQPATVGANAQ

>member
-36 LWLKVGT
+36 LWLKVGI

-130 DPMGDYQGVLGQP
+130 DPMGNYQGVLGQP

-168 KIIDPMRDTAT
+168 KIIDTMRDTAT
-179 WTPPLDLASKFP
+179 WTPPLDLASNFP

-238 EQHAKCKELLKN
+238 EQHTKCKELLKN

-274 IPEDGMTVRLMQD
+274 IPDDGMTVRLMQD
-287 AKVLREVVGKNII
+287 AKVLREVVGKNVI

-331 QIDNY
+331 QIENY

-390 TVNDTSGNLVSIFG
+390 MVNDTSGNLVSIFG
-404 INDADAIVD
+404 INNTDAIVD
-413 LTADYSTGNSFS
+413 LSADYSTGNSFS

-484 HALTG
+484 HALTEDSG
-489 DDGFGTWLPDNHD
+489 QAIVLAERYDV
-502 INNVYL
+502 NNLL
-508 AGFYRARNAK
+508 ATGFYRCLRPTNIPAK
-518 NVPPGI
+518 DEWFYI
-524 DSLIYLRVMGNNS
+524 RVISHNLSSYVFQEAYGYNGNW
-537 NYIVQELFTFG
+537 T
-548 GAYLGYRQKIGV
+548 GYRVKVRNVWQPWKSYEGED
-560 NKWTPWFSIDND
+560 TPVYYLEN
-572 NTPIYTLTDVPI
+572 VPI

-601 DVFAIANPNV
+601 DIFSIANPNV

-637 RNAGSTIIAP
+637 RNAGTTIINP

-660 TESTSGGNR
+660 TESISGGNR

>member
-14 LRMNAYEIGVNQA
+14 LRMNAYELGINQA

-85 PHGSDGK
+85 PHGADGK

-250 LKYVRILS
+250 SKYVRILS
-258 EIQVSLG
+258 EIQVTLG

-274 IPEDGMTVRLMQD
+274 IPDDGMTVRLMQD
-287 AKVLREVVGKNII
+287 AKVLREVVGKNVI
-300 LNNINTSGKHI
+300 LNNINTSGKHV

-361 RTFPLFDDQNRNVNA
+361 RTFALFDDQNRNVNA
-376 GRRTVTVK
+376 GKRYVTIK

-390 TVNDTSGNLVSIFG
+390 VVNDTSGNLVSIFG
-404 INDADAIVD
+404 INDNDRIVD
-413 LTADYSTGNSFS
+413 LAADYSTGNSFS

-484 HALTG
+484 HALTEDSG
-489 DDGFGTWLPDNHD
+489 QAIVLAERYDV
-502 INNVYL
+502 NNLL
-508 AGFYRARNAK
+508 ATGFYRCLRPT
-518 NVPPGI
+518 NVPAKDEWFYI
-524 DSLIYLRVMGNNS
+524 RVISHNLSSYVFQEAYGYNGNW
-537 NYIVQELFTFG
+537 T
-548 GAYLGYRQKIGV
+548 GYRVKVRNVWQPWKSYEGED
-560 NKWTPWFSIDND
+560 TPVYYLEN
-572 NTPIYTLTDVPI
+572 VPI

-601 DVFAIANPNV
+601 DIFTIANPNV

-617 LGERIPNGF
+617 LEERIPNGF

-637 RNAGSTIIAP
+637 RNSGSNIIAP

-660 TESTSGGNR
+660 TESTSSGNR

-678 AESTQPATGGANAQ
+678 AESTPPATGGANAQ

>member
-226 TEKPV
+226 TEKPI

-238 EQHAKCKELLKN
+238 EQHTKCKELLKN

-265 DFETKYGAT
+265 EFETKYGAT
-274 IPEDGMTVRLMQD
+274 IPDDGMTVRLMQD
-287 AKVLREVVGKNII
+287 AKVLREVVGKNVI

-361 RTFPLFDDQNRNVNA
+361 RTFALFDDQNRNVNA
-376 GRRTVTVK
+376 GKRYVTIK

-390 TVNDTSGNLVSIFG
+390 VVDDTSGNLVSIFG

-484 HALTG
+484 HALTEDSG
-489 DDGFGTWLPDNHD
+489 QAIVLSERYDV
-502 INNVYL
+502 NNLL
-508 AGFYRARNAK
+508 ATGFYRCYRPT
-518 NVPPGI
+518 NVPAKDEWFYI
-524 DSLIYLRVMGNNS
+524 RVISHNLSSYVFQEAYGYNGNW
-537 NYIVQELFTFG
+537 T
-548 GAYLGYRQKIGV
+548 GYRVKVRNIWQPWKSYEGED
-560 NKWTPWFSIDND
+560 TPVYYLEN
-572 NTPIYTLTDVPI
+572 VPI

-589 ATFQK
+589 ATLQK

-601 DVFAIANPNV
+601 DVNAIANPNV

-637 RNAGSTIIAP
+637 RNAGSTIINP

-678 AESTQPATGGANAQ
+678 AESTPPATGGANAQ

>member
-14 LRMNAYEIGVNQA
+14 LRMNAYEIGANQA

-168 KIIDPMRDTAT
+168 KIIDPMRGTAT

-191 QSNEGVGTLT
+191 QSNEAVGTLT

-238 EQHAKCKELLKN
+238 EQHTKCKELLKN

-274 IPEDGMTVRLMQD
+274 IPDDGMTVRLMQD
-287 AKVLREVVGKNII
+287 AKVLREIVGKNVI

-361 RTFPLFDDQNRNVNA
+361 RTFALFDDQNRNVNA
-376 GRRTVTVK
+376 GKRYVTIK

-390 TVNDTSGNLVSIFG
+390 VVDDTSGNLVSIFG
-404 INDADAIVD
+404 INDNDRVVD

-484 HALTG
+484 HALTEDSG
-489 DDGFGTWLPDNHD
+489 QAIVLSERYDV
-502 INNVYL
+502 NNLL
-508 AGFYRARNAK
+508 ATGFYRCYRPT
-518 NVPPGI
+518 NVPAKDEWFYI
-524 DSLIYLRVMGNNS
+524 RVISHNLSSYVFQEVYGYNGNW
-537 NYIVQELFTFG
+537 T
-548 GAYLGYRQKIGV
+548 GYRVKVRNIWQPWKSYEGED
-560 NKWTPWFSIDND
+560 TPVYYLEN
-572 NTPIYTLTDVPI
+572 VPI

-589 ATFQK
+589 ATLQK

-601 DVFAIANPNV
+601 DVNAIANPNV

-637 RNAGSTIIAP
+637 RNAGSTIITP

>member
-1 MATWTSG
+1 MGTWTSG

-168 KIIDPMRDTAT
+168 KIIDQMRDTAT
-179 WTPPLDLASKFP
+179 WTPPLDLASRFP
-191 QSNEGVGTLT
+191 QSNEGTGTLT

-226 TEKPV
+226 TEKPI

-265 DFETKYGAT
+265 EFKTKYGAT
-274 IPEDGMTVRLMQD
+274 IPDDGMTVRLMQD
-287 AKVLREVVGKNII
+287 AKVLREVVGKNVI
-300 LNNINTSGKHI
+300 LNNINTSGKHV

-361 RTFPLFDDQNRNVNA
+361 RTFALFDDQNRNVNA

-384 NTTTNT
+384 NMTTNT
-390 TVNDTSGNLVSIFG
+390 TVNDTSGDLVNLFG
-404 INDADAIVD
+404 IHDSDRVLD
-413 LTADYSTGNSFS
+413 LSADYSTGNSFS

-467 ALDIAGDVF
+467 ALDISGAVYI
-476 VNNKKLST
+476 NNKKLST
-484 HALTG
+484 HALTE
-489 DDGFGTWLPDNHD
+489 DNGQAIVLSERYD
-502 INNVYL
+502 ANNIL
-508 AGFYRARNAK
+508 ATGFYRCLRPT
-518 NVPPGI
+518 NVPAKDEWFYI
-524 DSLIYLRVMGNNS
+524 RVISHNLS
-537 NYIVQELFTFG
+537 SYVFQEAYGYNG
-548 GAYLGYRQKIGV
+548 GWTGYRVKVRNIWQPWKSYEGED
-560 NKWTPWFSIDND
+560 TPVYYLEN
-572 NTPIYTLTDVPI
+572 VPI

-589 ATFQK
+589 ATLQK

-601 DVFAIANPNV
+601 DINSIANPNV
-611 NVENAK
+611 NVENSK

-637 RNAGSTIIAP
+637 RNAGTTIINP

-678 AESTQPATGGANAQ
+678 AESTAPATGGANAQ

>member
-274 IPEDGMTVRLMQD
+274 IPDDGMTVRLMQD
-287 AKVLREVVGKNII
+287 AKVLREVVGKRVI

-390 TVNDTSGNLVSIFG
+390 TVNDTSGNLVSLFG
-404 INDADAIVD
+404 IHDSDRVLD
-413 LTADYSTGNSFS
+413 LSADYSTGNSFS

-442 VVGTIKVHRTDD
+442 IVGTIKVHRTDD

-467 ALDIAGDVF
+467 ALDIAGDVY

-484 HALTG
+484 HALTEDSG
-489 DDGFGTWLPDNHD
+489 QAIVLAERYDA
-502 INNVYL
+502 NNLL
-508 AGFYRARNAK
+508 ATGFYRCLRPT
-518 NVPPGI
+518 NVPAKDEWFYI
-524 DSLIYLRVMGNNS
+524 RVISHNLSSYVFQEAYGYNGNW
-537 NYIVQELFTFG
+537 T
-548 GAYLGYRQKIGV
+548 GYRVKVRNVWQPWKSYEGED
-560 NKWTPWFSIDND
+560 TPVYYLEN
-572 NTPIYTLTDVPI
+572 VPI

-601 DVFAIANPNV
+601 DINAIANPNV
-611 NVENAK
+611 NVENSK

-637 RNAGSTIIAP
+637 RNAGSTIINP

-678 AESTQPATGGANAQ
+678 AESTAPAIGGANAQ

>member
-85 PHGSDGK
+85 PHGADGK

-238 EQHAKCKELLKN
+238 EQHTKCKELLKN

-274 IPEDGMTVRLMQD
+274 IPDDGMTVRLMQD
-287 AKVLREVVGKNII
+287 AKVLREIVGKNVI

-484 HALTG
+484 HALTEDSG
-489 DDGFGTWLPDNHD
+489 QAIVLAERYDV
-502 INNVYL
+502 NNLL
-508 AGFYRARNAK
+508 ATGFYRCLRPT
-518 NVPPGI
+518 NVPAKDEWFYI
-524 DSLIYLRVMGNNS
+524 RVISHNLSSYVFQEAYGYNGNW
-537 NYIVQELFTFG
+537 T
-548 GAYLGYRQKIGV
+548 GYRVKVRNVWQPWKSYEGED
-560 NKWTPWFSIDND
+560 TPVYYLEN
-572 NTPIYTLTDVPI
+572 VPI

-589 ATFQK
+589 ATLQK

-601 DVFAIANPNV
+601 DVNAIANPNV

-637 RNAGSTIIAP
+637 RNAGSTIITP

-678 AESTQPATGGANAQ
+678 AESTQPATGRANAQ

>member
-154 MYNTV
+154 MYNAV

-168 KIIDPMRDTAT
+168 KIIDLMRDTAT

-226 TEKPV
+226 TEKPI

-238 EQHAKCKELLKN
+238 EQHTKCKELLKN

-265 DFETKYGAT
+265 EFETKYGAT
-274 IPEDGMTVRLMQD
+274 IPDDGMTVRLMQD
-287 AKVLREVVGKNII
+287 AKVLREVVGKNVI
-300 LNNINTSGKHI
+300 LNNINTSGKHV

-390 TVNDTSGNLVSIFG
+390 AVNDTSGNLVSLFG
-404 INDADAIVD
+404 INDADSIVD

-442 VVGTIKVHRTDD
+442 VIGTIKVHRTDD

-484 HALTG
+484 HALTEDSG
-489 DDGFGTWLPDNHD
+489 QAIVLAERYDV
-502 INNVYL
+502 NNLL
-508 AGFYRARNAK
+508 ATGFYRCLRPT
-518 NVPPGI
+518 NVPAKDEWFYI
-524 DSLIYLRVMGNNS
+524 RVISHNLSSYVFQEAYGYNGNW
-537 NYIVQELFTFG
+537 T
-548 GAYLGYRQKIGV
+548 GYRVKVRNVWQPWKSYEGED
-560 NKWTPWFSIDND
+560 TPVYYLEN
-572 NTPIYTLTDVPI
+572 VPI
-584 GWGIK
+584 GWNIK
-589 ATFQK
+589 ANFQK

-601 DVFAIANPNV
+601 DIAAIANPNV

-637 RNAGSTIIAP
+637 RNSGTSIIAP

-660 TESTSGGNR
+660 TENTSGGNR